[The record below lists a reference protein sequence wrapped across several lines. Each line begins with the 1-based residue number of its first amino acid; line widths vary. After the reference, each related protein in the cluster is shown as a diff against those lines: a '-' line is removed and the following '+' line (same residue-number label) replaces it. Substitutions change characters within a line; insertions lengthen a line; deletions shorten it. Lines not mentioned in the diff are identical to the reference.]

1 MKPGFALSLSAE
13 GVVLLHRAAGGWRN
27 VGIAPL
33 DSADLTAELAALRA
47 KGEALEASGTCKL
60 IIPNDQIRYLTIETG
75 ISDLESRRRMARA
88 ALEGATPYSVD
99 DLVFDLSEEGS
110 QTHIA
115 AVAQETLAEAEAFA
129 LDNGFTPASFV
140 AVPGDLGF
148 LGEPFFGPAPSLGT
162 TLVEPD
168 GIAVVD
174 VGPAEPPSPATAPD
188 TETKAP
194 KTRAAPEAGHTLTQD
209 AALTLPKAPAASE
222 QAGDNADLIAV
233 DATEELSEES
243 GPIQGFSSRRRR
255 GPALADTPD
264 QDASPARTGAQSP
277 AQSSA
282 NRRAEK
288 RAAPAPSASK
298 TVPVSSTHSKIRSGE
313 ASASS
318 EEHGIATLPP
328 AAGSATAELTAAR
341 AATQTNTA
349 NAIAAVKGSDK
360 ASAASSTHVSSAP
373 VSSAP
378 VSSAPVSSAP
388 VSSTPVSSTPVG
400 GASPR
405 SADPASAHPKIT
417 TISEA
422 GAQASNSLTA
432 GATKGKPRHLGL
444 MLTAVLLLVMA
455 AVAAFALLSE
465 GGLFFSSERP
475 PQERLHDGAIGES
488 PAPAERPLPQET
500 APPLPAAPQQADD
513 SGDVATEPA
522 PPFEPLAP
530 ILLSETET
538 EPVSIAP
545 QVSAIPDQ
553 PDPGVIE
560 LSEQA
565 QPDAAAALETQTEL
579 DASTAQPVLDTF
591 EGSPTEARQ
600 LYEQETSTA
609 LSEAALYAATGI
621 WQQVPGIAEAP
632 ALISLDEIYIASI
645 DNSDLSQD
653 AVALPA
659 APEVAQDP
667 EPDTLSSPVSV
678 GRDFTLDSRGL
689 VVATSEGTLNP
700 DGVMVYLGRPA
711 VVPPA
716 TPERGEP
723 AIAAAEAENARLASL
738 SRKRPKLRPS
748 DLMERAER
756 ALLGGLSRAELA
768 SVRPRARPASL
779 KTEEQENQPVSALA
793 IATSKSPR
801 ARPSNFANLVD
812 RAQRRQTSVPATAA
826 AAVAVAPV
834 TVAPSLPSSASV
846 ARQATVTNAINLRNI
861 NLIGVSGKPSDRQA
875 LIRMPTG
882 RYRKVRVGDRIDGG
896 TVVAIGNS
904 QLQYQKRGT
913 NTTLKLPGD

>member
-13 GVVLLHRAAGGWRN
+13 GIVLLHRAAGGWRN
-27 VGIAPL
+27 VGTAPL
-33 DSADLTAELAALRA
+33 DSADLMADLAALRA

-75 ISDLESRRRMARA
+75 ISDLESRRRLARA

-99 DLVFDLSEEGS
+99 DLVFDLSEDGS

-140 AVPGDLGF
+140 AAPGDLGF
-148 LGEPFFGPAPSLGT
+148 LGEPFFGPAPSLGS

-174 VGPAEPPSPATAPD
+174 VGPAELPSPATAPD
-188 TETKAP
+188 TETNAP
-194 KTRAAPEAGHTLTQD
+194 ETRAAPEAEHSLAHD
-209 AALTLPKAPAASE
+209 AALTVPKAPVASE
-222 QAGDNADLIAV
+222 DAEENADLTAV
-233 DATEELSEES
+233 DATEDESEES
-243 GPIQGFSSRRRR
+243 VPIQGFSSRRRR
-255 GPALADTPD
+255 DPALADTPA
-264 QDASPARTGAQSP
+264 QDASPARTGAQSTAQPSAQAP
-277 AQSSA
+277 AG
-282 NRRAEK
+282 K
-288 RAAPAPSASK
+288 APSASK
-298 TVPVSSTHSKIRSGE
+298 TAPASSTPSKIRSGE

-318 EEHGIATLPP
+318 EEHEIATLPV
-328 AAGSATAELTAAR
+328 AAGKATAQLTAAR
-341 AATQTNTA
+341 ASTETNAA
-349 NAIAAVKGSDK
+349 NAIAAVKGADRT
-360 ASAASSTHVSSAP
+360 SAVSSMP
-373 VSSAP
+373 VTSTPPA
-378 VSSAPVSSAP
+378 
-388 VSSTPVSSTPVG
+388 STPVTGTPVTGAPVG

-405 SADPASAHPKIT
+405 SAAPASAQPTIT
-417 TISEA
+417 SISA
-422 GAQASNSLTA
+422 TSAQASNSLTA
-432 GATKGKPRHLGL
+432 GGTKGKPRHLGL

-475 PQERLHDGAIGES
+475 PQERLHDGDLGES
-488 PAPAERPLPQET
+488 LSPAELPLPQET
-500 APPLPAAPQQADD
+500 APQQQPPQQTAPQQVDD
-513 SGDVATEPA
+513 SGDVVTDPA
-522 PPFEPLAP
+522 PPLEPVAP
-530 ILLSETET
+530 ILLSEAET

-545 QVSAIPDQ
+545 QVSAIPGQ

-560 LSEQA
+560 LSELA
-565 QPDAAAALETQTEL
+565 QPDTAAASETQTEL
-579 DASTAQPVLDTF
+579 DASTGQPVLDTF
-591 EGSPTEARQ
+591 EGSPVAANQRQ
-600 LYEQETSTA
+600 EQETSTA

-621 WQQVPGIAEAP
+621 WQQVPEIAEAP

-667 EPDTLSSPVSV
+667 EPDTLSSPASV

-689 VVATSEGTLNP
+689 VVATPEGTLNP

-723 AIAAAEAENARLASL
+723 AIAAAEAEAENARLASL

-748 DLMERAER
+748 DLLERAER

-768 SVRPRARPASL
+768 SVRPRARPASP

-793 IATSKSPR
+793 IVASKSPR

-812 RAQRRQTSVPATAA
+812 RAQRRQTSAPAATAA
-826 AAVAVAPV
+826 AAATVAPV
-834 TVAPSLPSSASV
+834 TVSPSLPSSASV

-882 RYRKVRVGDRIDGG
+882 RYRKVRVGDRLDGG

>member
-1 MKPGFALSLSAE
+1 M
-13 GVVLLHRAAGGWRN
+13 
-27 VGIAPL
+27 GIVPL
-33 DSADLTAELAALRA
+33 DSADLTAELATLRA

-99 DLVFDLSEEGS
+99 DLAFDLSEDGS

-115 AVAQETLAEAEAFA
+115 AVAHETLAEAEAFA

-140 AVPGDLGF
+140 AAPGDLGF

-174 VGPAEPPSPATAPD
+174 VGPAEPPSPPSAPD
-188 TETKAP
+188 TDTEAP
-194 KTRAAPEAGHTLTQD
+194 QTRLEDAGSVSVDPEPASGAGRNKKNS
-209 AALTLPKAPAASE
+209 AALTLPEAPAASE
-222 QAGDNADLIAV
+222 HAGDNAELTAA
-233 DATEELSEES
+233 DATEEGEEES

-255 GPALADTPD
+255 GSAPADTLVT
-264 QDASPARTGAQSP
+264 DAPPARAGAQNAPQP
-277 AQSSA
+277 AA
-282 NRRAEK
+282 NT
-288 RAAPAPSASK
+288 PAGKLAVPSASK
-298 TVPVSSTHSKIRSGE
+298 TVPASSPHSKIRSGE
-313 ASASS
+313 ASARSD
-318 EEHGIATLPP
+318 EHEIATLPP
-328 AAGSATAELTAAR
+328 AAGSATAQLTAAR
-341 AATQTNTA
+341 APTETKAA
-349 NAIAAVKGSDK
+349 GGAKPIAALKEADNT
-360 ASAASSTHVSSAP
+360 SAAFSIPVTGAPAASVPVTSAP
-373 VSSAP
+373 A
-378 VSSAPVSSAP
+378 A
-388 VSSTPVSSTPVG
+388 STPVG

-405 SADPASAHPKIT
+405 SAAPASAHPTIT
-417 TISEA
+417 TISKA

-475 PQERLHDGAIGES
+475 PQDRLHDGDLGES
-488 PAPAERPLPQET
+488 LLPTERPLPQET
-500 APPLPAAPQQADD
+500 APQETAPQETAPQEADD

-522 PPFEPLAP
+522 PPLEPVAP

-545 QVSAIPDQ
+545 QVSAIPGQ

-560 LSEQA
+560 LSALE
-565 QPDAAAALETQTEL
+565 QPDAATAFETQTEL
-579 DASTAQPVLDTF
+579 DASTGQPVLDTF

-600 LYEQETSTA
+600 RQEQETSTA

-621 WQQVPGIAEAP
+621 WQQVRGIAEAP

-678 GRDFTLDSRGL
+678 GRDFTRDSRGL
-689 VVATSEGTLNP
+689 VTATPEGTLNP
-700 DGVMVYLGRPA
+700 DGVMVYLGRPV

-723 AIAAAEAENARLASL
+723 EIAAAEAEAENARLASL

-748 DLMERAER
+748 DLLERAER
-756 ALLGGLSRAELA
+756 ALLGGLSRAERA

-793 IATSKSPR
+793 IVTSKSPR
-801 ARPSNFANLVD
+801 PRPSNFANLVD

-826 AAVAVAPV
+826 AAVTVAPV

-875 LIRMPTG
+875 LIRLPSG

>member
-1 MKPGFALSLSAE
+1 
-13 GVVLLHRAAGGWRN
+13 
-27 VGIAPL
+27 
-33 DSADLTAELAALRA
+33 
-47 KGEALEASGTCKL
+47 
-60 IIPNDQIRYLTIETG
+60 
-75 ISDLESRRRMARA
+75 
-88 ALEGATPYSVD
+88 
-99 DLVFDLSEEGS
+99 
-110 QTHIA
+110 
-115 AVAQETLAEAEAFA
+115 
-129 LDNGFTPASFV
+129 
-140 AVPGDLGF
+140 
-148 LGEPFFGPAPSLGT
+148 
-162 TLVEPD
+162 
-168 GIAVVD
+168 
-174 VGPAEPPSPATAPD
+174 
-188 TETKAP
+188 
-194 KTRAAPEAGHTLTQD
+194 
-209 AALTLPKAPAASE
+209 
-222 QAGDNADLIAV
+222 
-233 DATEELSEES
+233 
-243 GPIQGFSSRRRR
+243 
-255 GPALADTPD
+255 
-264 QDASPARTGAQSP
+264 
-277 AQSSA
+277 
-282 NRRAEK
+282 
-288 RAAPAPSASK
+288 
-298 TVPVSSTHSKIRSGE
+298 
-313 ASASS
+313 
-318 EEHGIATLPP
+318 
-328 AAGSATAELTAAR
+328 
-341 AATQTNTA
+341 
-349 NAIAAVKGSDK
+349 
-360 ASAASSTHVSSAP
+360 
-373 VSSAP
+373 
-378 VSSAPVSSAP
+378 
-388 VSSTPVSSTPVG
+388 
-400 GASPR
+400 
-405 SADPASAHPKIT
+405 
-417 TISEA
+417 
-422 GAQASNSLTA
+422 
-432 GATKGKPRHLGL
+432 

-475 PQERLHDGAIGES
+475 PQERLHDGDLGES
-488 PAPAERPLPQET
+488 LPPTEQPLPQET
-500 APPLPAAPQQADD
+500 GPQQVDE

-522 PPFEPLAP
+522 PPLEPVAP
-530 ILLSETET
+530 IPLSEAET

-545 QVSAIPDQ
+545 QVSAIPGQ

-560 LSEQA
+560 LGA
-565 QPDAAAALETQTEL
+565 LAPPDAATAFETETEL
-579 DASTAQPVLDTF
+579 DASTGQPVLDTF

-600 LYEQETSTA
+600 LYEQETSIA

-621 WQQVPGIAEAP
+621 WQQVPEIAEAP

-659 APEVAQDP
+659 APEVAHDP

-689 VVATSEGTLNP
+689 VVATPEGTLNP

-723 AIAAAEAENARLASL
+723 EIAAAEAEAENARLASL

-748 DLMERAER
+748 DLLERAER

-793 IATSKSPR
+793 IVTSKSPR

-812 RAQRRQTSVPATAA
+812 RAQRRQTSVPATTA

-861 NLIGVSGKPSDRQA
+861 NLIGVSGKPTDRQA
-875 LIRMPTG
+875 LIRLPSG

>member
-1 MKPGFALSLSAE
+1 M
-13 GVVLLHRAAGGWRN
+13 
-27 VGIAPL
+27 GIVPL
-33 DSADLTAELAALRA
+33 DSADLTADLAALRA

-75 ISDLESRRRMARA
+75 ISDLESRRRMARV

-99 DLVFDLSEEGS
+99 DLAFDLSEDGS

-115 AVAQETLAEAEAFA
+115 AVAHETLAEAEAFA

-140 AVPGDLGF
+140 AAPGDLGF

-174 VGPAEPPSPATAPD
+174 VGPAEPPSPPAVPD
-188 TETKAP
+188 TETEDLKAEVS
-194 KTRAAPEAGHTLTQD
+194 ASVDPEPASGAGRNKKNA
-209 AALTLPKAPAASE
+209 AALTLPEAPAASE
-222 QAGDNADLIAV
+222 HAGDHAELTAV
-233 DATEELSEES
+233 DATEDGEEES
-243 GPIQGFSSRRRR
+243 GPVQGFSSRRRR
-255 GPALADTPD
+255 GAAPAD
-264 QDASPARTGAQSP
+264 SP
-277 AQSSA
+277 AQDAPSA
-282 NRRAEK
+282 RTSAQS
-288 RAAPAPSASK
+288 APQPSAHTPASKLAAPSASK
-298 TVPVSSTHSKIRSGE
+298 AVPASNTHSKIRSGE

-318 EEHGIATLPP
+318 KEHEIATLAP
-328 AAGSATAELTAAR
+328 AAGGATAQLTAAR
-341 AATQTNTA
+341 AATETKAA
-349 NAIAAVKGSDK
+349 NATNATKPVAAVKGSDK
-360 ASAASSTHVSSAP
+360 TSAVT
-373 VSSAP
+373 
-378 VSSAPVSSAP
+378 
-388 VSSTPVSSTPVG
+388 STPASSTPVG

-405 SADPASAHPKIT
+405 SAAPASANPTIT

-475 PQERLHDGAIGES
+475 PQERLHDGDLGES
-488 PAPAERPLPQET
+488 LPPTEQPLPQQT
-500 APPLPAAPQQADD
+500 GPQQVDE

-522 PPFEPLAP
+522 PPLEPVAP
-530 ILLSETET
+530 IPLSEAET

-545 QVSAIPDQ
+545 QVSAIPGQ

-560 LSEQA
+560 LSA
-565 QPDAAAALETQTEL
+565 LAPPDAATAFETETEL
-579 DASTAQPVLDTF
+579 DASTGQPVLDTF

-621 WQQVPGIAEAP
+621 WQQVPEIAEAP

-659 APEVAQDP
+659 APEVAHDP

-689 VVATSEGTLNP
+689 VVATPEGTLNP

-723 AIAAAEAENARLASL
+723 EIAAAEAEAENARLASL

-748 DLMERAER
+748 DLLERAER

-793 IATSKSPR
+793 IVTSKSPR

-812 RAQRRQTSVPATAA
+812 RAQRRQTSVPAATAA
-826 AAVAVAPV
+826 AVTVAPV

-861 NLIGVSGKPSDRQA
+861 NLIGVSGKPTDRQA
-875 LIRMPTG
+875 LIRLPSG